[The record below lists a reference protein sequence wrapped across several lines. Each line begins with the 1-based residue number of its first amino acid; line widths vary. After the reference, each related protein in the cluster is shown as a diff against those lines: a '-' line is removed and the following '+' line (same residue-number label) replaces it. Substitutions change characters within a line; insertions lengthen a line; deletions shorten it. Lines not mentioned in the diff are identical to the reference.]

1 MTRRSKRRTR
11 NMPVDYQWCDGD
23 DVETG
28 EMGEC
33 VRSVRQIKASIE
45 EDVEFYENC
54 GWLSAGVARPC

>member
-1 MTRRSKRRTR
+1 
-11 NMPVDYQWCDGD
+11 MPVDYQWCDGD